1 MNYSDQYGEDIR
13 RHDHR
18 AWEKVNGR
26 WKSKALEAALEEP
39 AIKESLTV
47 AEQEPVACIG
57 TNGKLMWLKKPSA
70 IYSKPRPLYTAP
82 PRKEWIGLTDADF
95 EKEKFVNYNFMAGAS
110 FAEAK
115 LRGKNT

>member
-1 MNYSDQYGEDIR
+1 MMSDKLRESINILWDRLCYKCGSYNCDM
-13 RHDHR
+13 
-18 AWEKVNGR
+18 
-26 WKSKALEAALEEP
+26 SCEAALSEP

-82 PRKEWIGLTDADF
+82 PRREWVGLTGT
-95 EKEKFVNYNFMAGAS
+95 EINHI
-110 FAEAK
+110 FAENVGYPERMMK
-115 LRGKNT
+115 EVETLLKDKNT